1 MTDLPA
7 HESIPA
13 ADSPTEEYPTLAGEL
28 AAPELSLDDPGA
40 DDEWPVSGPKKGIRL
55 AVPAAALVGFVLVAC
70 GFWGGAELQKHRGG
84 SSSGAAN
91 FASIAARFRGSGTS
105 TTTTSTSGT
114 GAAGFTGAGLG
125 GASNATTGTL
135 SVVNGNTLYVLTSA
149 GALVKVTLEP
159 STTIT
164 RNAKT
169 KNDGLRPGDTVVVS
183 GSTGKNGAVAASS
196 VAATAPGVTSTSG
209 FGGFGGGG
217 FGGRTGSTN
226 SGGNS
231 NG

>member
-7 HESIPA
+7 HEPIPA

-28 AAPELSLDDPGA
+28 AAPDVSLDEPAA

-55 AVPAAALVGFVLVAC
+55 AVPAAALVGFVLLAC

-84 SSSGAAN
+84 SSSGGAAN

-105 TTTTSTSGT
+105 TTATT
-114 GAAGFTGAGLG
+114 ATGAGGLAGAGFG

-135 SVVNGNTLYVLTSA
+135 SVVDGNTLYVLTSA

-196 VAATAPGVTSTSG
+196 VAATAPGVTATSG

-217 FGGRTGSTN
+217 FGRGAATSTT